1 MNVSTSRFPVRHVA
15 HALLAAGVVF
25 AATAQAQWRVV
36 DNAANNKLQDMNSR
50 IGTTSASGN
59 GNGTVNGNLRDLYQQ
74 QVFESFNGNNEDS
87 KAAPEPEEKLQHAQ
101 PTQSGVNMNADNR
114 CKQATSGIA
123 QQQYQLCREI
133 VNTELAKYNYSLK
146 MYEVTTQRQR
156 YLDELKRQRA
166 SIQSHEVGKLQDNTN
181 RILLLMSQMEIDRQ
195 QQQTYMDAYVARIG
209 YLQEASKTLSQQAL
223 EGKGSSSGPGGVGGL
238 IGGAV
243 GIGTLKLALDAAQS
257 KRRH

>member
-1 MNVSTSRFPVRHVA
+1 MNVSTSQVRVRHVA
-15 HALLAAGVVF
+15 QALLAAGIVF
-25 AATAQAQWRVV
+25 TATAQAQWRVV
-36 DNAANNKLQDMNSR
+36 DNAANSKLQDMNGR

-166 SIQSHEVGKLQDNTN
+166 NIQSHEVGKLQDNTN

-223 EGKGSSSGPGGVGGL
+223 EGKGSASGPGGVGGL

>member
-1 MNVSTSRFPVRHVA
+1 MNPLTHRHIVI
-15 HALLAAGVVF
+15 ALLVMGLGAASSV
-25 AATAQAQWRVV
+25 QAQWRVI
-36 DNAANNKLQDMNSR
+36 DRDANSKLQDMNGR
-50 IGTTSASGN
+50 IGTTSATGN
-59 GNGTVNGNLRDLYQQ
+59 GNGTVNGNLRELYQQ

-114 CKQATSGIA
+114 CKQAASGIA

-156 YLDELKRQRA
+156 YLDELKRQRG

-209 YLQEASKTLSQQAL
+209 FLQEASKTLAQQAL
-223 EGKGSSSGPGGVGGL
+223 EGKGDSGGGGL
-238 IGGAV
+238 GGAIGGAV
-243 GIGTLKLALDAAQS
+243 GIATLKAALELAQS
-257 KRRH
+257 RRRN

>member
-1 MNVSTSRFPVRHVA
+1 MNPLTHRHIVIA
-15 HALLAAGVVF
+15 MLVMGLGAAPSV
-25 AATAQAQWRVV
+25 QAQWRVI
-36 DNAANNKLQDMNSR
+36 DRDANSKPQDMNGR
-50 IGTTSASGN
+50 IGTTSATGN
-59 GNGTVNGNLRDLYQQ
+59 GNGTVNGNLRELYQQ

-114 CKQATSGIA
+114 CKQAASGIA

-156 YLDELKRQRA
+156 YLDELKRQRG

-209 YLQEASKTLSQQAL
+209 FLQEASKTLAQQAL
-223 EGKGSSSGPGGVGGL
+223 EGKGDSGGGGL
-238 IGGAV
+238 GGAIGGAV
-243 GIGTLKLALDAAQS
+243 GIATLKAALELAQS
-257 KRRH
+257 RRRN

>member
-1 MNVSTSRFPVRHVA
+1 MSQPASKTPRHVA
-15 HALLAAGVVF
+15 TLLLAAALGI
-25 AATAQAQWRVV
+25 ASSAQAQWRVV
-36 DNAANNKLQDMNSR
+36 DNAANTKLQDMNSR

-59 GNGTVNGNLRDLYQQ
+59 GNGTVTGNLREIYQQ
-74 QVFESFNGNNEDS
+74 QVFESFNGNNENS

-114 CKQATSGIA
+114 CKQATSGVA

-166 SIQSHEVGKLQDNTN
+166 NIRSHEVGKLQDNTN
-181 RILLLMSQMEIDRQ
+181 RILLLMSQMDIDRQ

-209 YLQEASKTLSQQAL
+209 YLQEASKALAQQAL
-223 EGKGSSSGPGGVGGL
+223 EGKGGGAGGL
-238 IGGAV
+238 GGAIGGAV
-243 GIGTLKLALDAAQS
+243 GIAALKVALESAQS
-257 KRRH
+257 PRRRN

>member
-1 MNVSTSRFPVRHVA
+1 MNPLTHRHIVI
-15 HALLAAGVVF
+15 ALLVLGLGAASS
-25 AATAQAQWRVV
+25 AQAQWRVI
-36 DNAANNKLQDMNSR
+36 DRDGNSKLQDMNGR
-50 IGTTSASGN
+50 IGTTSATGN
-59 GNGTVNGNLRDLYQQ
+59 GNGTVNGNLRELYQQ

-101 PTQSGVNMNADNR
+101 PTQSGVNMNAENR

-156 YLDELKRQRA
+156 YLDELKRQRGG
-166 SIQSHEVGKLQDNTN
+166 IQSHEVGKLQDNTN

-209 YLQEASKTLSQQAL
+209 FLQEASKTLAQQAL
-223 EGKGSSSGPGGVGGL
+223 EGKGDSGGGGL
-238 IGGAV
+238 GGAIGGAV
-243 GIGTLKLALDAAQS
+243 GIATLKAALEVAQS
-257 KRRH
+257 RRRN

>member
-1 MNVSTSRFPVRHVA
+1 MNPLTSTITRRQVAILFLVMGLGAVS
-15 HALLAAGVVF
+15 
-25 AATAQAQWRVV
+25 TAQAQWRVV
-36 DNAANNKLQDMNSR
+36 DNAANTKLQDMNGR
-50 IGTTSASGN
+50 IGTTSANGN
-59 GNGTVNGNLRDLYQQ
+59 GNGTVNGNLRELYQQ
-74 QVFESFNGNNEDS
+74 QVFESFNGSNDDS

-101 PTQSGVNMNADNR
+101 PTRSGVNMNADNR
-114 CKQATSGIA
+114 CKQASSGIA

-156 YLDELKRQRA
+156 YLDELKRQRG
-166 SIQSHEVGKLQDNTN
+166 SIRSHEVGKLQDNTN

-223 EGKGSSSGPGGVGGL
+223 EGKGSASGVGGVGGL

>member
-1 MNVSTSRFPVRHVA
+1 MKPLTLHSTARALVA
-15 HALLAAGVVF
+15 FLLITGLGVAAS
-25 AATAQAQWRVV
+25 AHAQWRVI
-36 DNAANNKLQDMNSR
+36 DRDANSKLRDMNGR
-50 IGTTSASGN
+50 IGTASATGN
-59 GNGTVNGNLRDLYQQ
+59 GDGTVNGNLRELYQQ

-114 CKQATSGIA
+114 CKQASSGIA

-166 SIQSHEVGKLQDNTN
+166 NIRSHEVGKLQDNTN
-181 RILLLMSQMEIDRQ
+181 RILLLLSQMEIDRQ

-209 YLQEASKTLSQQAL
+209 YLQEASKTLAQQAL
-223 EGKGSSSGPGGVGGL
+223 DGKGEAGGGL
-238 IGGAV
+238 GSAIGGAV
-243 GIGTLKLALDAAQS
+243 GIATLKAALEIAQS
-257 KRRH
+257 KRRN

>member
-1 MNVSTSRFPVRHVA
+1 MNPLTHRHIVI
-15 HALLAAGVVF
+15 ALLVMGLGAASSV
-25 AATAQAQWRVV
+25 QAQWRVI
-36 DNAANNKLQDMNSR
+36 DRDANSKLQDMNGR
-50 IGTTSASGN
+50 IGTTSATGN
-59 GNGTVNGNLRDLYQQ
+59 GNGTVNGNLRELYQQ

-114 CKQATSGIA
+114 CKQAASGIA

-156 YLDELKRQRA
+156 YLDELKRQRG

-209 YLQEASKTLSQQAL
+209 FLQEASKTLAQQAL
-223 EGKGSSSGPGGVGGL
+223 EGKGDSGGGGL
-238 IGGAV
+238 GGAIGGAV
-243 GIGTLKLALDAAQS
+243 GIATLKAALEVAQS
-257 KRRH
+257 RRRN

>member
-1 MNVSTSRFPVRHVA
+1 MNVSTSQVRVRHVA
-15 HALLAAGVVF
+15 QALLAAGIVF
-25 AATAQAQWRVV
+25 TATAQAQWRVV
-36 DNAANNKLQDMNSR
+36 DNAANSKLQDMNGR

-166 SIQSHEVGKLQDNTN
+166 NIQSHEVGKLQDNTN

-209 YLQEASKTLSQQAL
+209 YLQEASKALAQQAL
-223 EGKGSSSGPGGVGGL
+223 EGKGDAGGL
-238 IGGAV
+238 GGAIGGAV
-243 GIGTLKLALDAAQS
+243 GIAALKVALESAQS
-257 KRRH
+257 PRRRN

>member
-1 MNVSTSRFPVRHVA
+1 MNPLTHRHIVIA
-15 HALLAAGVVF
+15 MLVMGLGAAPSV
-25 AATAQAQWRVV
+25 QAQWRVI
-36 DNAANNKLQDMNSR
+36 DRDANSKLQDMNGR
-50 IGTTSASGN
+50 IGTTSATGN
-59 GNGTVNGNLRDLYQQ
+59 GNGTVNGNLRELYQQ

-114 CKQATSGIA
+114 CKQAASGIA

-156 YLDELKRQRA
+156 YLDELKRQRG

-209 YLQEASKTLSQQAL
+209 FLQEASKTLAQQAL
-223 EGKGSSSGPGGVGGL
+223 EGKGDSGGGGL
-238 IGGAV
+238 GGAIGGAV
-243 GIGTLKLALDAAQS
+243 GIATLKAALELAQS
-257 KRRH
+257 RRRN